1 MKKDKTNRNNND
13 KQVVE
18 KQPKEEM
25 SKFEK
30 IFVYSVVSL
39 AVILLIIVIIANI
52 GTGGDKNVLARKY
65 PSLNSD
71 NVFEIIDMKEL
82 KTKINN
88 KEKFQVLFINKGQ
101 HDADYYIYCV
111 DDIAKT
117 LKGENEE
124 ETTIYVLDS
133 SYLKDED
140 KSYLRIDLDL
150 EKVIYEEPSLIMF
163 NYDNNVSDKINH
175 SVDRNSTDRYD
186 VEKYNGNYWSLLV
199 KYFRDCTDM
208 NTNQEN

>member
-1 MKKDKTNRNNND
+1 MKKDKINRNNNE

-65 PSLNSD
+65 PSLSSD

-124 ETTIYVLDS
+124 VTTIYVLDS

-150 EKVIYEEPSLIMF
+150 EKVIYEEPNLIMF

-199 KYFRDCTDM
+199 KYFRDCSDM
-208 NTNQEN
+208 NSNQEN

>member
-1 MKKDKTNRNNND
+1 MNMKKDKTNRNNND

-65 PSLNSD
+65 PSLSSD

-117 LKGENEE
+117 L
-124 ETTIYVLDS
+124 TQI
-133 SYLKDED
+133 
-140 KSYLRIDLDL
+140 
-150 EKVIYEEPSLIMF
+150 
-163 NYDNNVSDKINH
+163 
-175 SVDRNSTDRYD
+175 
-186 VEKYNGNYWSLLV
+186 
-199 KYFRDCTDM
+199 
-208 NTNQEN
+208 